1 MPGLGPAAVSAR
13 IASCI
18 MLLDASVSRKGVKP
32 FRKGWRVDADM
43 LNFSFEVAE
52 RENLRGAAYAH
63 RRIVIVERLTGR
75 HNYKAEVA

>member
-1 MPGLGPAAVSAR
+1 
-13 IASCI
+13 
-18 MLLDASVSRKGVKP
+18 
-32 FRKGWRVDADM
+32 M